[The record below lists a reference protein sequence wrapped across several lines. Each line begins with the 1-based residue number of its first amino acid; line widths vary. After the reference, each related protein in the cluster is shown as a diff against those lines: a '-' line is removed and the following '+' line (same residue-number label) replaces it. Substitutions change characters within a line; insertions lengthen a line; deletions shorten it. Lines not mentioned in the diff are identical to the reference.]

1 MDKFTPEDL
10 LMYLYK
16 ETSRKKTLAIEEA
29 LANDWALR
37 EKMTVL
43 RTSMDRL
50 SKITETPR
58 TEVILEILNYA
69 REKVETVHQ

>member
-16 ETSRKKTLAIEEA
+16 ETSRKKTFAIEEA
-29 LANDWALR
+29 LANDWTLR